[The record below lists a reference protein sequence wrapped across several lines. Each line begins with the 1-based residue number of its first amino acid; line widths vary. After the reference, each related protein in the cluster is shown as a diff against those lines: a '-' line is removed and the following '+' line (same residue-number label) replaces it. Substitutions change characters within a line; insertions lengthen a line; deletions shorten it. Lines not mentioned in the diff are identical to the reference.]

1 ETHAGDDEPGDA
13 RQRREAEAVEPEAVE
28 PERLD
33 REAAHGIQTDVA
45 EEQRARPVA
54 KPRAEPKHEGQEDP
68 EVPERLVE
76 EGGMK
81 GVVLGEP
88 GRSMR
93 RRDVELP
100 RQIGRA
106 PEGFLV

>member
-1 ETHAGDDEPGDA
+1 MIPAPPGEITRDHAASSGSPPDEP
-13 RQRREAEAVEPEAVE
+13 AEAE

-33 REAAHGIQTDVA
+33 REAVHGIQTDVA

-54 KPRAEPKHEGQEDP
+54 KPRAEPEHEGQEDP

-81 GVVLGEP
+81 VVVLREP

-100 RQIGRA
+100 RQ
-106 PEGFLV
+106 V